1 MARNSLAL
9 ALVSLV
15 LWGMAAA
22 TTCSTGPLETYRE
35 AAIHCCNGETS
46 QAFRMFWA
54 AAEAYSCRNDIPTII
69 GLLSIAVHY
78 GSALGFLCSLILVPK
93 EKDDRKRHHRH
104 NHPPVRSGFSERS
117 DNR

>member
-22 TTCSTGPLETYRE
+22 TTYNTGPIETYRQ
-35 AAIHCCNGETS
+35 AAIHTCNGETS
-46 QAFRMFWA
+46 QAFRMFWTA
-54 AAEAYSCRNDIPTII
+54 VEAYYCRNDIPTII

-78 GSALGFLCSLILVPK
+78 GSALGFLCSLILTTGD
-93 EKDDRKRHHRH
+93 KDDRRRHHETARDKARH
-104 NHPPVRSGFSERS
+104 QRQQGLL
-117 DNR
+117 